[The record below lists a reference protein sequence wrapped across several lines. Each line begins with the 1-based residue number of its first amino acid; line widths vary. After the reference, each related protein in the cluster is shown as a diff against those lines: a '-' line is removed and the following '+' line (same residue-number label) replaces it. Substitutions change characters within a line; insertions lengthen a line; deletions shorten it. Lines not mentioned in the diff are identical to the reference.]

1 MNLYERQQFDFL
13 LITAVERYVER
24 LIQRNEGAE
33 NALARLRTD
42 PQSDTIQLNVF
53 VNAVFQDFLLAN
65 TAGACFV
72 LQSLETQTLPAPAP
86 GKVET
91 MLIHMAKTAFAKLLL
106 QKTDE
111 FLEQETMYGTS

>member
-13 LITAVERYVER
+13 LFTAVERYVER

-42 PQSDTIQLNVF
+42 PQSDTIQLASF
-53 VNAVFQDFLLAN
+53 VDAIFQDFLLAN
-65 TAGACFV
+65 TAGACFI
-72 LQSLETQTLPAPAP
+72 LQALETQTLPAPIP
-86 GKVET
+86 GKIEK
-91 MLIHMAKTAFAKLLL
+91 MLIAMTKTAFGKLLL

-111 FLEQETMYGTS
+111 FLEQETMYGT